1 MLLVDSYT
9 SLKLYKETNIKT
21 TDICEQKV
29 EKSSGSDFLFSL
41 KNMTM

>member
-1 MLLVDSYT
+1 MPLVDSYT
-9 SLKLYKETNIKT
+9 SRKLHKETNIKT

-29 EKSSGSDFLFSL
+29 KKSSSSDFLFSL